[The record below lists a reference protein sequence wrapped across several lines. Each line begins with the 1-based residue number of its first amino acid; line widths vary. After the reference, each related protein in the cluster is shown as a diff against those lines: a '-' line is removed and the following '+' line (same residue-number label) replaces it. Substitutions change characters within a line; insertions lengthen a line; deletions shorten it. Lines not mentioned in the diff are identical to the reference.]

1 MYAALRRHPSIW
13 IVPLLAVLVLV
24 TGGIVGVMT
33 AAATETR
40 QARLNAEGEHH
51 ERQLQQRVHAC
62 YVCLFLGVVGCGQQQ
77 LYHTRAY
84 LTQHQSGFVCC

>member
-13 IVPLLAVLVLV
+13 IVPLLAVLVLA

-40 QARLNAEGEHH
+40 QAKLIAEGKQGSKSCVSCTSWEHKALSKH
-51 ERQLQQRVHAC
+51 DAVAAWS
-62 YVCLFLGVVGCGQQQ
+62 VGCQQQ
-77 LYHTRAY
+77 
-84 LTQHQSGFVCC
+84 